1 MRRSD
6 RDVRDDRAVNNHLRS
21 VELKEGASELPH
33 AYPFSVPAI
42 RALTGESLRL
52 SSPVTFFV
60 GENGSGKSTML
71 EAIAAAARSI
81 TVGSAAAATDP
92 SLKAAQR
99 LARELRLTWS
109 KRTHRG
115 FYMRA
120 EDFFSYARAMEQA
133 RDEFAAEI
141 ESIERD
147 TNLSEK
153 ARGLAIM
160 PHAGQLA
167 ALTESYGDGLDSR
180 SHGEAFLALFQAR
193 LAPDGLFILD
203 EPEAPLSPRR
213 QIALLA
219 MIKDAVETRGA
230 QFIIAT
236 HSPILM
242 AFPGATI
249 FSFDDGAVRE
259 VSYDA
264 IDHVVIT
271 RDFLAHPELFLRHL

>member
-1 MRRSD
+1 MTTHLPSVYLNLSSD
-6 RDVRDDRAVNNHLRS
+6 
-21 VELKEGASELPH
+21 ELP
-33 AYPFSVPAI
+33 ATFPFSVPAI
-42 RALTGESLRL
+42 RSIAGETLDFDA
-52 SSPVTFFV
+52 PVTFFV
-60 GENGSGKSTML
+60 GENGSGKSTLL
-71 EAIAAAARSI
+71 EAIAVAAKSI
-81 TVGSAAAATDP
+81 TVGSIAATSDP
-92 SLKAAQR
+92 SLKGGQR

-120 EDFFSYARAMEQA
+120 EDFFGYARAMEQA
-133 RDEFAAEI
+133 RDEFATEI
-141 ESIERD
+141 ESIRND
-147 TNLSEK
+147 SSLSER

-167 ALTESYGDGLDSR
+167 ALTKSYGEGLDAR

-193 LAPDGLFILD
+193 LVPDGLYLLD

-219 MIKDAVETRGA
+219 MMKDAVENQRA
-230 QFIIAT
+230 QFLVAT

-242 AFPGATI
+242 AYPGATI
-249 FSFDDGAVRE
+249 FCFDENVVRQIPFAE
-259 VSYDA
+259 

-271 RDFLAHPELFLRHL
+271 RDFLTHPELFLRHL

>member
-1 MRRSD
+1 LT
-6 RDVRDDRAVNNHLRS
+6 NHLRS
-21 VELKEGASELPH
+21 VELKAGSTEPQAS
-33 AYPFSVPAI
+33 YPFSVPAI
-42 RALTGESLRL
+42 RALAGETLTL
-52 SSPVTFFV
+52 NAPVTYFV
-60 GENGSGKSTML
+60 GENGSGKSTLL
-71 EAIAAAARSI
+71 EAIAAAAKSI
-81 TVGSAAAATDP
+81 TVGSDAAASDS

-115 FYMRA
+115 FFMRA
-120 EDFFSYARAMEQA
+120 EDFFGYARKMEQA
-133 RDEFAAEI
+133 RDEFAATI
-141 ESIERD
+141 EAIQKD
-147 TNLSEK
+147 TSLSER

-160 PHAGQLA
+160 PHAGQHA
-167 ALTESYGDGLDSR
+167 ALTESYGDGLDHR

-193 LAPDGLFILD
+193 LVPDGLFILD

-259 VSYDA
+259 VAYNE

>member
-1 MRRSD
+1 
-6 RDVRDDRAVNNHLRS
+6 VTIHLRS
-21 VELKEGASELPH
+21 VALNASAAELRH
-33 AYPFSVPAI
+33 AYPFSVASI
-42 RALTGESLRL
+42 RAVAGATLQLA
-52 SSPVTFFV
+52 SPVTFFV

-81 TVGSAAAATDP
+81 TVGANPAAADP
-92 SLKAAQR
+92 SLRAAQR
-99 LARELRLTWS
+99 LAEELRLVWS

-120 EDFFSYARAMEQA
+120 EDFFNYARGMEQA
-133 RDEFAAEI
+133 KDEFAATI
-141 ESIERD
+141 EQIRNDDS
-147 TNLSEK
+147 LSPTAK
-153 ARGLAIM
+153 GMAIM

-167 ALTESYGDGLDSR
+167 ALTESYGDGLDHR
-180 SHGEAFLALFQAR
+180 SHGEAFLTLFQTR

-242 AFPGATI
+242 AYPGATI
-249 FSFDDGAVRE
+249 YSFDDGEVRQIPYE
-259 VSYDA
+259 E

-271 RDFLAHPELFLRHL
+271 RDFLSHPELFLRHL